1 MKNATNEKINLVAAE
16 LVKALVQDF
25 KAGNWSSQT
34 FQADKAKIKYPTNV
48 ECVKMTVRKDLAVV
62 RRAVQD
68 RLGIDVMPIVKNE
81 EPFNALANRMCRLIK
96 KASKQPGLEAL
107 AELGYTK

>member
-1 MKNATNEKINLVAAE
+1 MKNATNENINRVAVE
-16 LVKALVQDF
+16 LGGALVQDF
-25 KAGNWSSQT
+25 TAGNWSSLT
-34 FQADKAKIKYPTNV
+34 FKADKAKIKYPTNI
-48 ECVKMTVRKDLAVV
+48 ECVKMTVRKDLEVV

-68 RLGIDVMPIVKNE
+68 RLGIDIMPIVKNE
-81 EPFNALANRMCRLIK
+81 EPFNALANRMCCLIK